1 VFANHPHSFGDSKFQ
16 EGKIRIG
23 KEVFFNFNSSL
34 MDEVFAKKIFQEKMR
49 EKLQY
54 LRLKKLQSGI

>member
-34 MDEVFAKKIFQEKMR
+34 MDEVFAKKIFQEKNER
-49 EKLQY
+49 KITI
-54 LRLKKLQSGI
+54 SSS

>member
-1 VFANHPHSFGDSKFQ
+1 
-16 EGKIRIG
+16 
-23 KEVFFNFNSSL
+23 